1 VAEEV
6 KVKETKDF
14 GEVMRT
20 IVEAKGDLRD
30 IYKQKPDTPQR
41 PSRVLAP
48 SQLSK
53 KLLCLA
59 FNTKEYIQEPF
70 EKRQQ
75 FDILSRMSLTKTI
88 IDLTRKGYRLVETE
102 RPSGR
107 FNGMVDLVFESKG
120 GQMLKVEV
128 KSSKNLKQPQIL
140 QSILYHETGDRI
152 AVASFN
158 EILEPEDWLIEPVK
172 TTATEVNQFL
182 QEFPNEA
189 AETYTPHKDL
199 CPSCANT
206 KCPFKRPN

>member
-1 VAEEV
+1 M
-6 KVKETKDF
+6 KEF
-14 GEVMRT
+14 GDVMKT
-20 IVEAKGDLRD
+20 IMEGKGDLRD
-30 IYKQKPDTPQR
+30 IYKQKPDRPQR
-41 PSRVLAP
+41 PNRMLPP

-59 FNTKEYIQEPF
+59 FNPKEYVREPF

-75 FDILSRMSLTKTI
+75 FEILSRISLTKAI
-88 IDLTRKGYRLVETE
+88 IALTRKGYRLAEVE
-102 RPSGR
+102 RRSGG
-107 FNGMVDLVFESKG
+107 FNGMVDLVFETKD

-140 QSILYHETGDRI
+140 QSILYHETGDKI

-158 EILEPEDWLIEPVK
+158 EILEPADWLIEPVK

-182 QEFPNEA
+182 QEFPDQA

-199 CPSCANT
+199 CPSCANM
-206 KCPFKRPN
+206 KCPIKRPN